1 MARHE
6 AFANVC
12 ESCEKNARLAAF
24 AWIFR
29 KIRTALRMRKPT
41 ANAGFRGIRTF
52 RKRQDSQTDAKGGGM
67 SFLDDVLTCDRAET
81 HGEAYATAPN
91 WNALAGKFP
100 PASEPEPSTD
110 LDSAPPLPSPWDV
123 IRGRIQAGWRAEFG
137 PPGPDGR
144 QAITWIP
151 PGAWESEG
159 ADQGEP
165 EPNTAKPFRNSYE
178 NPAQPVRCGDCRH
191 QEPTGHPAL
200 IRCGAGVQ
208 ASGACGLWWS
218 TDRHQCG
225 RFESATVNV
234 NFVNND
240 S

>member
-1 MARHE
+1 MLTTTNDGLLRVARTRE
-6 AFANVC
+6 R
-12 ESCEKNARLAAF
+12 NAQQNAETGATDGATPSQRNGL
-24 AWIFR
+24 
-29 KIRTALRMRKPT
+29 KVL
-41 ANAGFRGIRTF
+41 ANAAL
-52 RKRQDSQTDAKGGGM
+52 KRNEVRNSSATNAQKGAQQNTVQNTHFVAQFEGDSQPLTDHQPADPPD
-67 SFLDDVLTCDRAET
+67 SWDRIR
-81 HGEAYATAPN
+81 
-91 WNALAGKFP
+91 
-100 PASEPEPSTD
+100 D
-110 LDSAPPLPSPWDV
+110 L
-123 IRGRIQAGWRAEFG
+123 IHQGYRAEFS

-200 IRCGAGVQ
+200 IRCKAGVQ